1 MNLNPEPLN
10 SHAGEEMHSVLEPV
24 YEYMQLIPKSFL
36 KTDGTAI
43 YPRIKKMKNGK
54 YILFCQGGQIAS
66 RIYYYISED
75 LKTWSEGK
83 LLFEPYDVTTSEGK
97 DIRRFSTADA
107 VVLDNGDI
115 LVACSYRANNGY
127 KNNIDCGVVI
137 RRSTDNGNSWS
148 GEEVIFEGTNWE
160 PFLLQLPDGRVQCYF
175 TDCLPATR
183 NSGTSVV
190 TSLDNGYTWG
200 DYMRACRQYKYD
212 DKGVQIFT
220 DQMPC
225 FRLLNDGKTLFG
237 FMEAR
242 LEPDGPQGSSKYM
255 MSLVYNDSFDW
266 TALGETGVGPTD
278 RETNVLD
285 GCAGYVATFPSGETL
300 ISSNINKQ
308 FSLKIGDHEARTF
321 NGASWEEDWFRP
333 FSGLGFWGS
342 TEVIDDHHVIGA
354 MHCEDGIQI
363 GVFYLNHR
371 IDAPQTNVKVD
382 GESSEWTT
390 DQALFIGSD
399 SQVQTIFRAS
409 RDSEYLYL
417 LAERKDMLLSESSTI
432 EMYIHSA
439 GPGGNGE
446 GETVLATVNP
456 FGEFSCTEINNANTP
471 VFGAK
476 AVCNT
481 AETVDGVTGYVA
493 EIAIPIASLGN
504 IKSGDLLDFNAVV
517 KGSGLSDTFTFATV
531 DSPSTWMKIR
541 LK

>member
-1 MNLNPEPLN
+1 
-10 SHAGEEMHSVLEPV
+10 
-24 YEYMQLIPKSFL
+24 
-36 KTDGTAI
+36 
-43 YPRIKKMKNGK
+43 
-54 YILFCQGGQIAS
+54 
-66 RIYYYISED
+66 
-75 LKTWSEGK
+75 
-83 LLFEPYDVTTSEGK
+83 
-97 DIRRFSTADA
+97 
-107 VVLDNGDI
+107 
-115 LVACSYRANNGY
+115 
-127 KNNIDCGVVI
+127 
-137 RRSTDNGNSWS
+137 
-148 GEEVIFEGTNWE
+148 
-160 PFLLQLPDGRVQCYF
+160 
-175 TDCLPATR
+175 
-183 NSGTSVV
+183 V

-200 DYMRACRQYKYD
+200 GYMRVCRQYKYD

-255 MSLVYNDSFDW
+255 MSLVYNDGFDW
-266 TALGETGVGPTD
+266 TPLGEAGVGPTD

-308 FSLKIGDHEARTF
+308 FSLKIGNHEAQVF
-321 NGASWEEDWFRP
+321 NGSSWEEDWFRP

-354 MHCEDGIQI
+354 MHCADGIQM

-371 IDAPQTNVKVD
+371 IDAPQANVKVD

-390 DQALFIGSD
+390 DQALFVGSD

-432 EMYIHSA
+432 EMYVHCA
-439 GPGGNGE
+439 APNGNGE
-446 GETVLATVNP
+446 GTTVLATVNP
-456 FGEFSCTEINNANTP
+456 FGEFSCTEINNSNAP
-471 VFGAK
+471 VTGAK
-476 AVCNT
+476 GVCNI
-481 AETVDGVTGYVA
+481 AETVDGVGGCVA

-504 IKSGDLLDFNAVV
+504 IKNGDLLNFNAVV